1 MMRFLVILCS
11 LLVAVLSGCST
22 TTTRNDHV
30 TLIEVAPGKLLLAVV
45 KREHVGIWGPEGYVA
60 SRRAGYWAALE
71 GSGPMF
77 TNPHFQDDSSDLRCV
92 GTIALDREHS
102 MVTLNMQRVVSEP
115 GKPQRTKHHPANGT
129 YVIESIRKARPGESW
144 F

>member
-1 MMRFLVILCS
+1 MSSLAILS
-11 LLVAVLSGCST
+11 ALLVAALSGCST
-22 TTTRNDHV
+22 TTARNAHV
-30 TLIEVAPGKLLLAVV
+30 ALIEVAPGKLLLSVV
-45 KREHVGIWGPEGYVA
+45 KEEHVGIWGPEGYVG

-71 GSGPMF
+71 GSGPVF

-102 MVTLNMQRVVSEP
+102 LVTLNMQRVVSEP
-115 GKPQRTKHHPANGT
+115 GKPQRTKQHPANGT
-129 YVIESIRKARPGESW
+129 YVIETTRKARPEESW